1 MRKAGLGEAQTM
13 VEVIKI
19 TVASFKRSP
28 ACAAALS
35 APNPVACH
43 WQLTPPLKTLGHS
56 QASLGQSLV
65 RLLLLSPGS
74 WYAQGF
80 VSALQE
86 SVSPVLLKFWLLYGG
101 VNGDLFQRGLC
112 HIQVCPIQSPWQATD
127 DPSFHKKHSD
137 TQRQVW
143 LSLCGVSSCTQ
154 VFIWVLWVS
163 LESMGFDS
171 KHKPTPHIVLLGLCL
186 CPWTWGIFFSSKIL
200 FWSSHRRWAQV
211 LLLGHLVGR
220 TTVDEPWLTLTLKCS
235 PKENGW
241 FKINLINYN

>member
-19 TVASFKRSP
+19 IVASFKRSP

-43 WQLTPPLKTLGHS
+43 CQLTSPLKTLGHS
-56 QASLGQSLV
+56 QASLSQSLV

-112 HIQVCPIQSPWQATD
+112 HIQVCPIQSPCPWGRPLMTQASTRNTQTLKGRSGSVSVGS
-127 DPSFHKKHSD
+127 PHAHKFSFESSECLW
-137 TQRQVW
+137 RVW
-143 LSLCGVSSCTQ
+143 GLILNTSPLLILSCWGFAFVLGHGVSFSAARYYFGVLTGDEHKS
-154 VFIWVLWVS
+154 FYSAILWV
-163 LESMGFDS
+163 
-171 KHKPTPHIVLLGLCL
+171 
-186 CPWTWGIFFSSKIL
+186 
-200 FWSSHRRWAQV
+200 
-211 LLLGHLVGR
+211 GR
-220 TTVDEPWLTLTLKCS
+220 LWMNHDLH
-235 PKENGW
+235 
-241 FKINLINYN
+241 